1 MRHAL
6 IIGIVML
13 AFAGALLE
21 LVRGR
26 RPLLVASY
34 A

>member
-1 MRHAL
+1 MKLAFV
-6 IIGIVML
+6 IGLLML
-13 AFAGALLE
+13 AIAGALAE